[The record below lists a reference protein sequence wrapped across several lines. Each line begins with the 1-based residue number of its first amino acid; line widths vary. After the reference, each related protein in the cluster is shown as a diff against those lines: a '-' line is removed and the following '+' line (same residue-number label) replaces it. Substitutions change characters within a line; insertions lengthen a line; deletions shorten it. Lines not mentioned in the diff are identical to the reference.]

1 MTMRNRQAPHIDT
14 SDIDGLI
21 ERNPR
26 WGFSNLDLI
35 GERRGKFLVQEWK
48 RPGEDIS
55 EGQRILLLSLAN
67 QPNFTVLLVRGEQG
81 YGVTEVSKVSQILG
95 GLDKARVVGT
105 TLDDLRSFIR
115 SWYQE
120 ADRA

>member
-1 MTMRNRQAPHIDT
+1 MTMRDRQAPHIDT
-14 SDIDGLI
+14 TAIDGLI

-48 RPGEDIS
+48 RPEEPIS

-67 QPNFTVLLVRGEQG
+67 QPRFTVLLVRGDQRD
-81 YGVTEVSKVSQILG
+81 GVTEVSKVSQILG

-105 TLDDLRSFIR
+105 TLEDLRSFIR
-115 SWYQE
+115 SWYEE